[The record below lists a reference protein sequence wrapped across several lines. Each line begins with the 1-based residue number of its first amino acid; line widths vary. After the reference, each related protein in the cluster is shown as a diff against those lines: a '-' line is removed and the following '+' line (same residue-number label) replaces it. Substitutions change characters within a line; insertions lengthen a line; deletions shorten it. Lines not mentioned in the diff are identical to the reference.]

1 MSTNGNFANIDDS
14 TQALQA
20 LSDEIINLQAHQAD
34 LQKQLD
40 DSVQAFF
47 AARKSGASPDEIQ
60 NLRDKGAE
68 IDAELELITD
78 NIKTL
83 SNKKISLE
91 FDIKQKEI
99 ERQKAEQ
106 ERQAREQAEFAK
118 LKAKSKWI
126 DAEAKL
132 SRNFSKSAENII
144 DALKVQIVPSTEC
157 VELNDKA
164 TKLLFNYSDDSTRKL
179 LNGKKFGVI
188 ENKNRKNR
196 KGKVQS
202 KIVSCFSMQNAEG
215 YDDTNPLTE
224 FDRAVLGVIISEYLF
239 GNRYT
244 TVNIIFRAL
253 IGDIGEVG
261 RIPNKNQEQAII
273 QSVLKLMAKIV
284 DFRQFEDSY
293 EKMSYV
299 DKDGNEVRFR
309 YDNLLPASI
318 IDAKVNG
325 QELDGVIFFKDSSP
339 LFDISDVKSQMVRY
353 PHELLDVP
361 NQNNT
366 PRIITVK
373 KYVMRRICE
382 IKLHKNLTPTI
393 TFDDVFTKCR
403 MLECHR
409 EIKADARNNIIKL
422 FQHLKDK
429 NFIKDFELVSSRNKF
444 TSIKFTR

>member
-1 MSTNGNFANIDDS
+1 MTST
-14 TQALQA
+14 LQA
-20 LSDEIINLQAHQAD
+20 LTDEITNLQAHQAD

-47 AARKSGASPDEIQ
+47 AARQTGASPDEIQ

-68 IDAELELITD
+68 IDAELDLVTD
-78 NIKTL
+78 KIKTL

-106 ERQAREQAEFAK
+106 ERQAREQAEKAK
-118 LKAKSKWI
+118 LQAKSKWI
-126 DAEAKL
+126 DSEAKL
-132 SRNFSKSAENII
+132 SRNFSKSAEKII
-144 DALKVQIVPSTEC
+144 DALKVQIMPSTEC

-164 TKLLFNYSDDSTRKL
+164 TKVLFNYDDERNARL
-179 LNGKKFGVI
+179 LSGKRFGVI
-188 ENKNRKNR
+188 ENKNRKKR
-196 KGKVQS
+196 KGKTQS
-202 KIVSCFSMQNAEG
+202 DIISKFTMQNAEG

-253 IGDIGEVG
+253 IGKVGEVG
-261 RIPNKNQEQAII
+261 AILRKNQEQAII
-273 QSVLKLMAKIV
+273 NSVLKLMAKIV

-293 EKMSYV
+293 KKMSYV

-309 YDNLLPASI
+309 YDNLLPAAI
-318 IDAKVNG
+318 VDAKVNG
-325 QELDGVIFFKDSSP
+325 QELDGVIFFKDNSP
-339 LFDISDVKSQMVRY
+339 LFDIADLKSQIVRY

-366 PRIITVK
+366 PRIIALK

-403 MLECHR
+403 IIDCHR

-429 NFIKDFELVSSRNKF
+429 NFIKDFELVSFRSKF
-444 TSIKFTR
+444 TSIKFTH